1 VGGQTRNN
9 QKPRVITPGLLALN
23 QWVLNDTART
33 IIVSPATVV
42 VKVLFVSDC
51 TEGGRLELQWLMEP
65 LTGFADRVQYP
76 LETPS
81 RLGP

>member
-1 VGGQTRNN
+1 VFR
-9 QKPRVITPGLLALN
+9 
-23 QWVLNDTART
+23 QWVPSNTAR
-33 IIVSPATVV
+33 IYRVSLSVAS
-42 VKVLFVSDC
+42 VKVIFVSDC

-81 RLGP
+81 RPSPRCTLYDLAGIHSVP